1 MQVPAT
7 TIAEV
12 VKDVSGKM
20 SDPNYTSVLVGGFV
34 QEQSPASQYIS
45 SHAEE
50 LGGPEGVVH
59 AIFHA
64 AVMGICFQRAHNR
77 SLPALSFEE
86 LDRASTGDR
95 AAALKEAQPALLEYL
110 EANVEAAPMRN
121 VLMLV
126 AVAMESAS

>member
-1 MQVPAT
+1 VQVPAT

-34 QEQSPASQYIS
+34 QEQSPAAQYIS
-45 SHAEE
+45 SHADD

-64 AVMGICFQRAHNR
+64 AVVGVCFQRANNR

-86 LDRASTGDR
+86 LDRASEADR
-95 AAALKEAQPALLEYL
+95 ETALREQQPAVLEYL
-110 EANVEAAPMRN
+110 QANVESEPMRR

-126 AVAMESAS
+126 VLAMEAAS

>member
-1 MQVPAT
+1 VQVPAT

-34 QEQSPASQYIS
+34 QEQPPTAQYIS
-45 SHAEE
+45 SHADE

-64 AVMGICFQRAHNR
+64 AVMGVCFQRAHNR
-77 SLPALSFEE
+77 SLPQMSFDE
-86 LDRASTGDR
+86 LDRASAGDR
-95 AAALKEAQPALLEYL
+95 EAALKDVQPALLEYL
-110 EANVEAAPMRN
+110 AANVESAPMRK

-126 AVAMESAS
+126 ALAMEGAS

>member
-1 MQVPAT
+1 MQVPSL

-12 VKDVSGKM
+12 VKDVSEKM

-34 QEQSPASQYIS
+34 QEQPPAAQYIS
-45 SHAEE
+45 AHAEE

-64 AVMGICFQRAHNR
+64 SVMGVCFQRAQNR
-77 SLPALSFEE
+77 SLPQLSFEE
-86 LDRASTGDR
+86 LDRAAVEDR
-95 AAALKEAQPALLEYL
+95 EALLKQRQPAVLEYV
-110 EANVEAAPMRN
+110 ETNVDSAAMRR

-126 AVAMESAS
+126 GLAMEAAS

>member
-1 MQVPAT
+1 VQVSAT

-34 QEQSPASQYIS
+34 QEQPPAAKYIS
-45 SHAEE
+45 SHADE

-64 AVMGICFQRAHNR
+64 AVMGVCFQRAHNR
-77 SLPALSFEE
+77 SLPQLSFEE
-86 LDRASTGDR
+86 LDRASAGDR
-95 AAALKEAQPALLEYL
+95 EATLKDVQPALLEYL
-110 EANVEAAPMRN
+110 AANVDSAPMRK

-126 AVAMESAS
+126 ALAMEGAS

>member
-1 MQVPAT
+1 MQVPAK

-12 VKDVSGKM
+12 VKDVSDKM

-34 QEQSPASQYIS
+34 QEQPATAQYIS
-45 SHAEE
+45 SHADE

-64 AVMGICFQRAHNR
+64 SVMGVCFQRAHNR
-77 SLPALSFEE
+77 SLPQMSFEE
-86 LDRASTGDR
+86 LDRVSGGDR
-95 AAALKEAQPALLEYL
+95 EAELKEQQPALLEYL
-110 EANVEAAPMRN
+110 EANVESAPMRK

-126 AVAMESAS
+126 ALAMEAAS

>member
-1 MQVPAT
+1 MQVPES

-12 VKDVSGKM
+12 VKDVSEKM

-34 QEQSPASQYIS
+34 QEQPSAAQYIS
-45 SHAEE
+45 AHADE

-64 AVMGICFQRAHNR
+64 SVVAVCFQRAQER
-77 SLPALSFEE
+77 SLPELSFEV
-86 LDRASTGDR
+86 LDRAAEEDR
-95 AAALKEAQPALLEYL
+95 EESLKGAQPAVLEYL
-110 EANVEAAPMRN
+110 RANVEGEPMQR

-126 AVAMESAS
+126 ALAMEHAS